1 MMATEKTKILIV
13 ESFQA
18 NIELIVQEL
27 EKGLTDYNFKIVN
40 TKKEFKEMLL
50 TYNPDLILSNN
61 IFTSFDGMS
70 LFIIKKKLAPQ
81 TPFIF
86 ISYPAREEQMIK
98 FFKNGLTDFV
108 LKDNLSS
115 LSVIIKRLFQEIKMN
130 QKKNEFNKG
139 EHFRIQ
145 EL

>member
-86 ISYPAREEQMIK
+86 ISYPAREEHMIE

-115 LSVIIKRLFQEIKMN
+115 LSVIIKRLFQEIKMY

>member
-1 MMATEKTKILIV
+1 MTPEKTKILIA

-27 EKGLTDYNFKIVN
+27 EKGLTHYNFEIAS
-40 TKKEFKEMLL
+40 TKKEFKKMLL
-50 TYNPDLILSNN
+50 TYKPDLIVSNN

-86 ISYPAREEQMIK
+86 VSYPAREEHMSE
-98 FFKNGLTDFV
+98 FLKNGLTDFV

-115 LSVIIKRLFQEIKMN
+115 LPIIIKRVLQEIEMN
-130 QKKNEFNKG
+130 QRNEAFNKK
-139 EHFRIQ
+139 EHFNIQ

>member
-139 EHFRIQ
+139 EHFSIQ

>member
-1 MMATEKTKILIV
+1 MVREKTKILIV

-27 EKGLTDYNFKIVN
+27 DKGLTHYNFEIAN
-40 TKKEFKEMLL
+40 SKKEFKRMLL
-50 TYNPDLILSNN
+50 AYKPDLILSNN
-61 IFTSFDGMS
+61 IFNSFDGHS
-70 LFIIKKKLAPQ
+70 LFVLKKKLVPQ

-86 ISYPAREEQMIK
+86 VSYPAREEQMIE

-108 LKDNLSS
+108 FKENLSS
-115 LSVIIKRLFQEIKMN
+115 LPTIIKRALQDIEKN
-130 QKKNEFNKG
+130 KKNDASNPKEQ
-139 EHFRIQ
+139 FRIQ

>member
-1 MMATEKTKILIV
+1 MAPAKTKILIV

-18 NIELIVQEL
+18 NIELITQEL
-27 EKGLTDYNFKIVN
+27 EKGLTHYIFEVAR
-40 TKKEFKEMLL
+40 TKNDFQKKLL
-50 TYNPDLILSNN
+50 TYKPDLILSNN
-61 IFTSFDGMS
+61 IFTSFDGLS
-70 LFIIKKKLAPQ
+70 LFKIKKKLVPQ

-86 ISYPAREEQMIK
+86 VSYPAREEHMIE
-98 FFKNGLTDFV
+98 FLKNGLTGFV

-115 LSVIIKRLFQEIKMN
+115 LSVIIKRVLQEIEMNKRNDDSN
-130 QKKNEFNKG
+130 QK